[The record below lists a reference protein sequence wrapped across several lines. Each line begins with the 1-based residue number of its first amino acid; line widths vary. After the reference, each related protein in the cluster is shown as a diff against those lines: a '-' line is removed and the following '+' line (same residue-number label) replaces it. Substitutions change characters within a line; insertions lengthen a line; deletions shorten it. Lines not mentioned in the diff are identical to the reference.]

1 MNPVVLVAA
10 TITQVMEELK
20 PTPPVKGPPLPSK
33 LGIGW
38 PKGKLSEELARAK
51 PGLRF

>member
-1 MNPVVLVAA
+1 MNLVVLAA
-10 TITQVMEELK
+10 TTITQVMEQMK

-33 LGIGW
+33 LGIKW
-38 PKGKLSEELARAK
+38 PKSKLSEELARAK